1 MSEITMKVMEIDGV
15 DYMLV
20 ETVGKYNFFVE
31 ENNIENICVLKT
43 IEEDGE
49 KFFVNLDDGDE
60 VDEAFSLYYEK
71 LKSTN

>member
-1 MSEITMKVMEIDGV
+1 MSEVTMKVMEIDGA
-15 DYMLV
+15 DYILV
-20 ETVGKYNFFVE
+20 ETVGDYNFFVE
-31 ENNIENICVLKT
+31 ENNIENICVLKL

-49 KFFVNLDDGDE
+49 RFFVNLDSADE

>member
-1 MSEITMKVMEIDGV
+1 MSEISMKVMEIDGT

-20 ETVGKYNFFVE
+20 EIVDKYNFFVE

-49 KFFVNLDDGDE
+49 TFFVNLDDSDE